1 MLTEPGHLGTA
12 YTLSGEQSLT
22 YDDVARALTAELG
35 RPIRYTRP
43 SPAQYTELLRE
54 RGAPEDYIE
63 VQSMIYKVARLRVSA
78 LPNRAIRRITGAPA
92 TTFAQ
97 FAHRERA
104 AWMLPEGERSAR
116 VR

>member
-1 MLTEPGHLGTA
+1 
-12 YTLSGEQSLT
+12 
-22 YDDVARALTAELG
+22 
-35 RPIRYTRP
+35 
-43 SPAQYTELLRE
+43 
-54 RGAPEDYIE
+54 
-63 VQSMIYKVARLRVSA
+63 MIYKVARLRVSA